1 MALKAGSTIGILGGG
16 QLGRMLAMAAAR
28 FSYRIVIFD
37 PDPLAPAAQLASDHV
52 RAQYDDVAALEAFA
66 RRCDVVTFEFEN
78 VPVAAA
84 KLINAITPVFPGP
97 KALEVA
103 QDRIHEKTFLNAA
116 GVATAPFWPVDS
128 PDDLEIALDRL
139 GGSGVLKTRR
149 MGYDG
154 KGQVV
159 LKQASG
165 AMQVNALADLGGNNL
180 IIEGLA
186 PFASE
191 LSVIAARARDGSVR
205 THDPASNVHRNGMLA
220 ISTVPAAVSAST
232 CAAAVEATRKI
243 LSALD
248 YVGVLGVEFFVLE
261 SGEILANEIAPRVHN
276 SGHWTEAACAISQ
289 FEQHVRAIA
298 GLPLGDPRRHSDCVM
313 ENLVG
318 SEIERV
324 EALCAQSNVFIHL
337 YGKDEARAGRK
348 MGHFTRLLPKT

>member
-28 FSYRIVIFD
+28 LSYKIVIFD
-37 PDPLAPAAQLASDHV
+37 PDPLAPAAQVANDHV
-52 RAQYDDVAALEAFA
+52 RASYDDIAALEAFA
-66 RRCDVVTFEFEN
+66 SRCDVVTFEFEN

-116 GVATAPFWPVDS
+116 GVATAPFRPVDS
-128 PDDLEIALDRL
+128 PDDLAMALDML

-154 KGQVV
+154 KGQIV
-159 LKQASG
+159 LKHTSRA
-165 AMQVNALADLGGNNL
+165 AQVNALADLGGNNL
-180 IIEGLA
+180 IIEGLV

-191 LSVIAARARDGSVR
+191 LSVIAARARDGSVE
-205 THDPASNVHRNGMLA
+205 THDPASNVHRNGILA
-220 ISTVPAAVSAST
+220 SSTVPALVPAST
-232 CAAAVEATRKI
+232 CAAAIEATRKI

-248 YVGVLGVEFFVLE
+248 YVGVIGVEFFVLE

-298 GLPLGDPRRHSDCVM
+298 GLPLGDPQRHSDCVM
-313 ENLVG
+313 ENLIGPEVA
-318 SEIERV
+318 RM

-348 MGHFTRLLPKT
+348 MGHFTRLLLKT